1 MDIQSN
7 VIDITNRLKNLASV
21 RAVEHVKS
29 GMVIGLGSGTTA
41 EFAISEIAKR
51 VKGGKLSSI
60 ICIPSSIKTEQFAGN
75 LGLNIISFGEI
86 AEIDI
91 TIDGADEVDKSL
103 NLIKGGGGAL
113 LREKIL
119 AQNSKRNIIVVHE
132 SKLSEKLGEKWSVPV
147 EVLPFALE
155 TESRYIR
162 ELGADVSLRIDK
174 DDTPFVT
181 DQNNFILD
189 ADFGVI
195 ENLAKLTS
203 QLEKR
208 AGIIEHGLFIDTADE
223 VIVGCS
229 DGVKHLTRSP
239 DQ

>member
-21 RAVEHVKS
+21 KAVDLVKS
-29 GMVIGLGSGTTA
+29 GMVLGLGSGTTA

-51 VKGGKLSSI
+51 IKNGKLSSV
-60 ICIPSSIKTEQFAGN
+60 ICIPSSLQTEEFAGN

-86 AEIDI
+86 YEIDI

-113 LREKIL
+113 LREKVL

-132 SKLSEKLGEKWSVPV
+132 SKLSQKLGEKWSVPV

-155 TESRYIR
+155 TETRYIKD
-162 ELGADVSLRIDK
+162 LGADVSLRIE
-174 DDTPFVT
+174 DDHTPFVT

-189 ADFGVI
+189 ADFGAI
-195 ENLAKLTS
+195 DNLNQLSS

-208 AGIIEHGLFIDTADE
+208 AGIIEHGLFIDIADD

-229 DGVKHLTRSP
+229 DGVKHLKRSH

>member
-195 ENLAKLTS
+195 ENLARLTS